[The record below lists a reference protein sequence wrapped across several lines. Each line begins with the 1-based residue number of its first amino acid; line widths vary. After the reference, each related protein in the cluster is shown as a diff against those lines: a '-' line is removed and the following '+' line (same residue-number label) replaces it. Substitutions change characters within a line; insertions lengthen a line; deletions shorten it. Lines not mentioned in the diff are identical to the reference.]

1 MRCDCTAEPPGEL
14 IASATA
20 EALRSENA
28 RSSER
33 ATDEMVSP
41 GRSGVEKPITPDM
54 RTTGTTAAPPRSR
67 AGSSDWTRS
76 PSLCKV
82 SRMGKDIGPNRFRLK
97 RYRKAEDGGQTTED
111 GTTTG
116 RGYPSSVFR
125 RLSSVVCRL
134 SSVVRPLSSD

>member
-33 ATDEMVSP
+33 ATEEMVSP

-54 RTTGTTAAPPRSR
+54 RTTGTSAR
-67 AGSSDWTRS
+67 TRS
-76 PSLCKV
+76 NRRCKV
-82 SRMGKDIGPNRFRLK
+82 SRMGQDIGPNRLGLK
-97 RYRKAEDGGQTTED
+97 RYRRLEVGCRMSDDG
-111 GTTTG
+111 
-116 RGYPSSVFR
+116 
-125 RLSSVVCRL
+125 
-134 SSVVRPLSSD
+134 

>member
-20 EALRSENA
+20 DALRSENA

-54 RTTGTTAAPPRSR
+54 RSTGTTAAPPRKR
-67 AGSSDWTRS
+67 AGSSDRRGSTS
-76 PSLCKV
+76 FCKV
-82 SRMGKDIGPNRFRLK
+82 SRMGEDIGPISAPLK
-97 RYRKAEDGGQTTED
+97 RCREAEDGGQRTED
-111 GTTTG
+111 GSTRG
-116 RGYPSSVFR
+116 RGYPSSVFSR
-125 RLSSVVCRL
+125 
-134 SSVVRPLSSD
+134 

>member
-41 GRSGVEKPITPDM
+41 GRSGVEKPITPDI
-54 RTTGTTAAPPRSR
+54 RTTGTTAAPPRRR
-67 AGSSDWTRS
+67 AGSSGRRLS
-76 PSLCKV
+76 SSRLKV
-82 SRMGKDIGPNRFRLK
+82 SRMGEDIGRNGLGLK
-97 RYRKAEDGGQTTED
+97 RYRTTED
-111 GTTTG
+111 
-116 RGYPSSVFR
+116 R
-125 RLSSVVCRL
+125 RR
-134 SSVVRPLSSD
+134 RTE